1 MFAMQ
6 AAHLG
11 IQEEEAVSFAESQ
24 INYILGDGAGH
35 SYVVGWGTNPPQ
47 RPHHR
52 HPHAQTSRLFATGQ
66 LTTIKDQILRL
77 VIQIIC
83 VFMLVTK
90 KSSLESHCFVSN
102 QQTLT

>member
-52 HPHAQTSRLFATGQ
+52 AASCPDKPAVCDWAAYNNQGPNPQASNSDNLCFYVSY
-66 LTTIKDQILRL
+66 KE
-77 VIQIIC
+77 V
-83 VFMLVTK
+83 
-90 KSSLESHCFVSN
+90 KS
-102 QQTLT
+102 